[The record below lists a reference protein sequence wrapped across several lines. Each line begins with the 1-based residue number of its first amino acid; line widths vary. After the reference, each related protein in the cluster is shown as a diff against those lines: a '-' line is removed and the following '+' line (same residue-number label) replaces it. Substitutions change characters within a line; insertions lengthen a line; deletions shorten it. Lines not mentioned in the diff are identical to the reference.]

1 MRHLFA
7 VCAVALLTLAVWAG
21 DGAGTA
27 RSPDQIVFVSTR
39 QGGQEDIYL
48 MNDDGTQVTN
58 LTNHVGK
65 DFKPA
70 WSSDG
75 TKIAFHSDR
84 DGNPEI
90 YVMNA
95 DGSGHTRLTDT
106 PGLDGTPA
114 RSPDRRKIAFDS
126 DRDGNFEIYVMNAD
140 GTNQTRVTNDPSTDQ
155 QPRWRPRR

>member
-58 LTNHVGK
+58 LTNHAGK

-75 TKIAFHSDR
+75 TKIAFH
-84 DGNPEI
+84 
-90 YVMNA
+90 
-95 DGSGHTRLTDT
+95 
-106 PGLDGTPA
+106 
-114 RSPDRRKIAFDS
+114 S